1 MYDLNYN
8 YDVVNMTEDEVSQG
22 KGLTQEELLTKV
34 SNLLD
39 DCTLREVERNKLLT
53 IKTNIVKN
61 INKRRKQ

>member
-8 YDVVNMTEDEVSQG
+8 YDVVNMTENEVSQG
-22 KGLTQEELLTKV
+22 KGLTQEQLLTKV

-39 DCTLREVERNKLLT
+39 DFTLKEVERNKLLT

-61 INKRRKQ
+61 INKRRK